1 MEMPNNNG
9 RHKVVVLG
17 GGFAGASVVRA
28 LKSSGADVT
37 LIDSRNFHL
46 FQPLLY
52 QVATGSLSPSEI
64 SAPLRSIFRGQENV
78 RVLLGEAQKIDAE
91 RRFVGLADGTRV
103 AYDTLVVAIGSST
116 SYFGHDD
123 WQEYAHGLKSIED
136 ATAMRGRIFSAFEHA
151 ELVGG
156 EDAKPWLTF
165 VIVGGGPTGVE
176 LAGALSEIAHK
187 TLKDDFRSI
196 RPEQA
201 QLILVDL
208 SPRILMTFS
217 ERISSHAEKALL
229 KLGVR
234 VRTGVRV
241 NSIDEDGVKFQC
253 ADGSSASISAKTV
266 LWAGGVEV
274 PAIAKELARAT
285 AAPVDKKSRIEVR
298 PDMSIPGHP
307 EIFVAGDIA
316 TYPNPKGG
324 TLPGV
329 AQVALQQGRYV
340 GKVIAR
346 RLAGKSAPG
355 PFRYFDRGDMA
366 VIGRN
371 SAVANIRGF
380 EMWGW
385 PAWVVWLTIHLMY
398 LAQFQNRLIVLLR
411 WAFQYLTFQRGARL
425 ITRSE
430 SPKHTTVA

>member
-1 MEMPNNNG
+1 MQN
-9 RHKVVVLG
+9 RHRVVVLG
-17 GGFAGASVVRA
+17 GGFAGINVVRR
-28 LKSSGADVT
+28 LKSSPADVT

-64 SAPLRSIFRGQENV
+64 SAPLRSMFRGQDNV
-78 RVLLGEAQKIDAE
+78 RVLLGEVREIDAG
-91 RRFVGLADGTRV
+91 RRFVKLADGV
-103 AYDTLVVAIGSST
+103 QVEYDTLVVAVGSIT
-116 SYFGHDD
+116 SYFGRDD
-123 WQEYAHGLKSIED
+123 WREYAHGLKSIED
-136 ATAMRGRIFSAFEHA
+136 ATAMRGRIFTAFENA
-151 ELVGG
+151 ELEGA
-156 EDAKPWLTF
+156 EHAASWLTF

-201 QLILVDL
+201 QLILLDMA
-208 SPRILMTFS
+208 PRILTSFS
-217 ERISSHAEKALL
+217 ERISRHAEKTLL

-234 VRTGVRV
+234 VRCGVRV
-241 NSIDEDGVKFQC
+241 ESIDAGGVKFQA
-253 ADGSSASISAKTV
+253 ADGTSSTIAAKTV

-274 PAIAKELARAT
+274 PPIAKELARAT
-285 AAPVDKKSRIEVR
+285 KAPVDKKARIEVL
-298 PDMSIPGHP
+298 PDLSVPGHP

-316 TYPNPKGG
+316 TVPNPKGG

-329 AQVALQQGRYV
+329 AQVALQGGRYI

-346 RLAGKSAPG
+346 RLAGKPAPG
-355 PFRYFDRGDMA
+355 PFHYFDRGDMA

-371 SAVANIRGF
+371 AAVANIRGF

-385 PAWVVWLTIHLMY
+385 PAWIVWLTIHLMY
-398 LAQFQNRLIVLLR
+398 LVEFQSRLIVFVR

-430 SPKHTTVA
+430 APRHTTAV